1 MTVEE
6 FIPTRISELVKRNSA
21 YAAGQRAKPEE
32 VMRID
37 LPAPDPKAMVKAR
50 VAIVG
55 CMDPRLDFH
64 RILGLSGDDAHLI
77 LNAGGV
83 ITDDVIRSLCISQ
96 MMFDTRE
103 VMIVHET
110 GCGLSMFSHAELS
123 GRALGHVGIT
133 PSWFSETLSD
143 LDPTVPASS
152 RLEASVRQSIKR
164 VMLAPLVHYK
174 RTVRGFVLD
183 TASGLLREVEA

>member
-1 MTVEE
+1 VDDD
-6 FIPTRISELVKRNSA
+6 FIPRRIDEFLKRNRA
-21 YAAGQRAKPEE
+21 YAASQRVEPEA
-32 VMRID
+32 VPLLD

-64 RILGLSGDDAHLI
+64 RILGLSDDDAHLI

-83 ITDDVIRSLCISQ
+83 ITEDVIRSLCISQ
-96 MMFDTRE
+96 FMFDTRE

-110 GCGLSMFSHAELS
+110 GCGLATFSHAELS
-123 GRALGHVGIT
+123 GRTLGHVGIT
-133 PSWFSETLSD
+133 PSWSSETLPD
-143 LDPTVPASS
+143 LDPTIPASS
-152 RLEASVRQSIKR
+152 LLEAGVQQAIRR

-183 TASGLLREVEA
+183 SATGLLREIQA